1 MTARYF
7 KSIFFLFLLLF
18 LSISGDR
25 QHVIHAQ
32 TPNLE
37 IYVANESDQCSGKNQ
52 CFFDNDP
59 DTIEAVAL
67 HKAISF
73 AKDNGL
79 EYANIHILAPYTIKT
94 DQVVIDYPVNMI
106 GENDGWLST
115 SSSNCD
121 QPMFLIQAEVVF
133 QNLHITDGS
142 CSNPSR
148 DLIHVESPTEFR
160 IENSTLEY
168 GKNAIVHK
176 TSRGNLSVLFSE
188 IKNNDQYAVLSE
200 NTEVTS
206 GLKIVAS
213 NLIDNQDPIQ
223 VICNSNS
230 SIDHNFWGPDTLP
243 SQASQGCGPDN
254 SKALGAK
261 INSLQTGV
269 AATLLELNSSYPATS
284 FFGLTAKSNQDSKI
298 FVVNHGDLM
307 PFGDRS
313 ARGLTACGNYFD
325 VFLAENAEPQEI
337 SLRLSYDKNSAC
349 TQAIQTMSIC
359 GSGNPQYFPLMWLD
373 PKTGVTDGWDYAG
386 DSPQTEAGTIFAGQ
400 QVTCDLESK
409 QIEIV
414 LDNDGRP
421 NLLNDLNY
429 TPLVVGFE
437 ISAISSFKLN
447 EGTPGKVTIS
457 WSSSS
462 ETNTS
467 GFRVLRSDSEDGP
480 WTQISTLIN
489 SEGGELQNHS
499 YAITDDSIDASTTYY
514 YKLEVLFED
523 GSLQQSIGPAKI
535 DTLAPTSTPIPSS
548 TPYPTRTTRPTSTTV
563 PTRTPTPF
571 LTATNSYRTFTP
583 TSVTNTPEFTP
594 AVEITDTPTLAEFE
608 KPTSLRP
615 TETTRPTSDA
625 GNLLEKRKDSN
636 PENRNYL
643 LPISLLIIVVG
654 TLSAYFISKKTRN
667 F

>member
-52 CFFDNDP
+52 CFFDDDP

-79 EYANIHILAPYTIKT
+79 EYANIHILAPCTIK
-94 DQVVIDYPVNMI
+94 
-106 GENDGWLST
+106 
-115 SSSNCD
+115 
-121 QPMFLIQAEVVF
+121 
-133 QNLHITDGS
+133 
-142 CSNPSR
+142 
-148 DLIHVESPTEFR
+148 
-160 IENSTLEY
+160 
-168 GKNAIVHK
+168 
-176 TSRGNLSVLFSE
+176 
-188 IKNNDQYAVLSE
+188 
-200 NTEVTS
+200 
-206 GLKIVAS
+206 
-213 NLIDNQDPIQ
+213 
-223 VICNSNS
+223 
-230 SIDHNFWGPDTLP
+230 
-243 SQASQGCGPDN
+243 
-254 SKALGAK
+254 
-261 INSLQTGV
+261 
-269 AATLLELNSSYPATS
+269 
-284 FFGLTAKSNQDSKI
+284 
-298 FVVNHGDLM
+298 
-307 PFGDRS
+307 
-313 ARGLTACGNYFD
+313 
-325 VFLAENAEPQEI
+325 
-337 SLRLSYDKNSAC
+337 
-349 TQAIQTMSIC
+349 
-359 GSGNPQYFPLMWLD
+359 
-373 PKTGVTDGWDYAG
+373 
-386 DSPQTEAGTIFAGQ
+386 
-400 QVTCDLESK
+400 
-409 QIEIV
+409 
-414 LDNDGRP
+414 
-421 NLLNDLNY
+421 
-429 TPLVVGFE
+429 PLVVGFE
-437 ISAISSFKLN
+437 ISAIFSFKLN

-499 YAITDDSIDASTTYY
+499 YAITDDSIDASLTYY

-571 LTATNSYRTFTP
+571 LTATNSYKTFTP